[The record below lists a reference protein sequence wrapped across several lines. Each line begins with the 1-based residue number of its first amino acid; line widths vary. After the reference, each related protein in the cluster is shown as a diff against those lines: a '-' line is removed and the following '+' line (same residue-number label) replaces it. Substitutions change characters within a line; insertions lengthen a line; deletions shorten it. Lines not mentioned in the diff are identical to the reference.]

1 MMPKEK
7 FERLVEEALD
17 SLPRRFRQRL
27 HNLAVIVEPWPPQ
40 EAQGRLLLGLY
51 HGVPF
56 PHRGPFY
63 GNVSP
68 DVVIIYQGPIESL
81 CSSDE
86 EIEEKVREVVLH
98 EIGHY
103 FGLSESQLSQLSRE
117 RNKNSAQGKARL
129 VKKIKKL
136 TELKINDS

>member
-7 FERLVEEALD
+7 FERLVEQALG

-27 HNLAVIVEPWPPQ
+27 HNLVVMVEPWPPQ

-63 GNVSP
+63 GNVGP
-68 DVVIIYQGPIESL
+68 DIVIIYQGPIEAV

-117 RNKNSAQGKARL
+117 RDKNSAKGQFSL
-129 VKKIKKL
+129 VQKDKK
-136 TELKINDS
+136 N